1 MPLPPMSLPAPP
13 ADLEARHPHR
23 HDRAF
28 AYMRHLL
35 LDGGLEPG
43 QAISSE
49 GVAAALDISR
59 APVTDAIKRLVG
71 DGFLTVIPQVGCRVN
86 APGPRDVADFFRLF
100 ARAEAVILGLA
111 AERRSD
117 AEAEALDRLAADL
130 ERDFR
135 ALRKADSGGP
145 ALRALNR
152 RRYEALH
159 AIAGSPIAGDLVANM
174 WDRSDFY
181 IRIAYGAFVQA
192 AAVHRANQ
200 AICRAVIAGDPAAAM
215 AATEDYLAKVGEATA
230 DRLAA
235 ADQPSRTVALGLD
248 PRAHSASGAA
258 RRRMRN
264 GSSGRARG

>member
-1 MPLPPMSLPAPP
+1 MSLPPPP

-28 AYMRHLL
+28 AYLRHLL

-49 GVAAALDISR
+49 GVAAALSISR

-86 APGPRDVADFFRLF
+86 TPGARDVADFFRLF
-100 ARAEAVILGLA
+100 ARSEAVILGLA
-111 AERRSD
+111 AERRS
-117 AEAEALDRLAADL
+117 AGQAEALVRLAADL
-130 ERDFR
+130 DRDFR
-135 ALRKADSGGP
+135 DLRKTAAAGP

-152 RRYEALH
+152 QRYEALH
-159 AIAGSPIAGDLVANM
+159 VIAASPIAGDLVANM

-181 IRIAYGAFVQA
+181 IRIAYGAFVQS

-200 AICRAVIAGDPAAAM
+200 AICRAVIAGDASSS
-215 AATEDYLAKVGEATA
+215 LTA
-230 DRLAA
+230 SAG
-235 ADQPSRTVALGLD
+235 ALSPD
-248 PRAHSASGAA
+248 HSA
-258 RRRMRN
+258 
-264 GSSGRARG
+264 